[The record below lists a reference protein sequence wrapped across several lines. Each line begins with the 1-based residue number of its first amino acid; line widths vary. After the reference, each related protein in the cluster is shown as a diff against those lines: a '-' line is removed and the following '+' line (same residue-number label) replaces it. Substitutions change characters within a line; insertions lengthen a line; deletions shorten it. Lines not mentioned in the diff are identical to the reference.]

1 MNWLPAPD
9 TPRLGW
15 SSGYSRNKA
24 AFRGWLELSQ
34 NVFDCSCGIKSFSQ
48 EQDSEQEKED
58 GDAVYHI
65 LEGIDHV
72 NEVFI
77 FLVVLREVCLNQF
90 FSSTQSFMTTSTK
103 QGHPSETK
111 DGGNYRSGWDANH
124 TTNAAIVPAHGLRD
138 GEEDLI
144 LF

>member
-1 MNWLPAPD
+1 M
-9 TPRLGW
+9 
-15 SSGYSRNKA
+15 
-24 AFRGWLELSQ
+24 
-34 NVFDCSCGIKSFSQ
+34 
-48 EQDSEQEKED
+48 
-58 GDAVYHI
+58 
-65 LEGIDHV
+65 

-124 TTNAAIVPAHGLRD
+124 TTNAAIVPACNKTTTKENISVLCLVLSNCASYVILFIFPSLHKVLLEFGTLFMLIFL
-138 GEEDLI
+138 LI
-144 LF
+144 LDRIHFNIFLFS

>member
-1 MNWLPAPD
+1 M
-9 TPRLGW
+9 
-15 SSGYSRNKA
+15 
-24 AFRGWLELSQ
+24 
-34 NVFDCSCGIKSFSQ
+34 
-48 EQDSEQEKED
+48 
-58 GDAVYHI
+58 
-65 LEGIDHV
+65 

-124 TTNAAIVPAHGLRD
+124 TTNAAIVPTCNKTTTKENISVLCLVLSNCASYVILFIFPSLHKVLLEFGTLFMLIFL
-138 GEEDLI
+138 LI
-144 LF
+144 LDRIHFNIFLFS